1 MIDLRF
7 VGARLAAVGRYP
19 DVSPA
24 HLDAFRAALLAED
37 DWGLYRINPPQFAER
52 HGLPPAVAL
61 DLFVLGAREGLF
73 DLTYLEVCPW
83 CGGVTHELAALG
95 KVAPAHFDCQMCRVE
110 VDSALDDHVAV
121 AFSLSEHAGKLQL
134 DPHRDARSYGRYHFF
149 SAWIAGEK
157 VQAYVGSLP
166 MGFAR
171 VPARGE
177 ASTEMETAGYPE
189 LFVASFTAA
198 RSLSV
203 PVQPGAPLEV
213 TVTLGGEAPVANQP
227 AVGPGRV
234 RVQLRST
241 ASEEQGA
248 LLMARDVAALYAA
261 VGETPPRFAPYVT
274 ARELLSLQRF
284 REVYRLQELPQDLKL
299 RIKSLTLLFTDL
311 SGSTALYEST
321 GDVTAFDIVREHF
334 HALTDCVRRNGG
346 AVVKTMGDAVMASFT
361 RPTDAVAAAA
371 EMLDAMEPVTERAAR
386 YGHQL
391 GLKVGIHQG
400 AALVVTA
407 DERLDYFGQSV
418 NVAARVQGLAG
429 PGELWLTAPVYA
441 STGDAL
447 RQAGFVPSPRQVPLK
462 GVEGLVDVVACAR
475 A

>member
-1 MIDLRF
+1 MTDLRF
-7 VGARLAAVGRYP
+7 VDARLAAVGRYP
-19 DVSPA
+19 DVSPELLA
-24 HLDAFRAALLAED
+24 KFRAAVLSED
-37 DWGLYRINPPQFAER
+37 DWGLFRINPPQFAER
-52 HGLPPAVAL
+52 HGLPAAAAL

-83 CGGVTHELAALG
+83 CGGVTHEVAALG
-95 KVAPAHFDCQMCRVE
+95 RLASTHFDCKLCRVE
-110 VDSALDDHVAV
+110 VDAALDDNVAV
-121 AFSLSEHAGKLQL
+121 AFSLSEGARKLDV
-134 DPHRDARSYGRYHFF
+134 DPHRDARSYHRFHFF
-149 SAWIAGEK
+149 SAWIPGEK
-157 VQAYVGSLP
+157 VRAYLSSLP
-166 MGFAR
+166 SAFAR
-171 VPARGE
+171 VPGGGE
-177 ASTEMETAGYPE
+177 ASAELDTSGHPE
-189 LFVASFTAA
+189 LFVASFTAQ

-203 PVQPGAPLEV
+203 PVQAGAPLEV
-213 TVTLGGEAPVANQP
+213 TVTLGGEAPLADVE
-227 AVGPGRV
+227 AVGPGRL
-234 RVQLRST
+234 RLRIRST
-241 ASEEQGA
+241 AAEEVGA
-248 LLMARDVAALYAA
+248 ILMARDMGVLYAA
-261 VGETPPRFAPYVT
+261 ASATSPPFGPFVT

-334 HALTDCVRRNGG
+334 HALTDCVRRHGG

-361 RPTDAVAAAA
+361 RNADAVAAAT
-371 EMLDAMEPVTERAAR
+371 EMLEAMAPVTERAAR

-400 AALVVTA
+400 SALVVSA

-429 PGELWLTAPVYA
+429 PGEVWLTAPVFA
-441 STGDAL
+441 SSAEAL
-447 RQAGFVPSPRQVPLK
+447 HEAGFVTAAKQVPLK
-462 GVEGLVDVVACAR
+462 GVDGLVDVVACAR